1 MCKKTSIVITVNLKQ
16 MIYSYMLRLKRKLFS
31 YITTS
36 LNLQ

>member
-16 MIYSYMLRLKRKLFS
+16 MIYSMLRLKRKLFS